1 MKIKTCS
8 FIDASD
14 LFEECPDAWQMFIDS
29 DPPVSWGDA
38 NRTLVSPEFMTF
50 VLEDCFSDDNQIAQQ
65 IDSVLRRVK
74 TLSFDTY
81 IDLEN

>member
-14 LFEECPDAWQMFIDS
+14 LFEECPDAWQIFMDS
-29 DPPVSWGDA
+29 DPPVTWGDA
-38 NRTLVSPEFMTF
+38 NRTMVSTDSMIFM
-50 VLEDCFSDDNQIAQQ
+50 LEDCFSDDNQTAQQ
-65 IDSVLRRVK
+65 IDSVLKRVK

>member
-8 FIDASD
+8 FVDASD
-14 LFEECPDAWQMFIDS
+14 LFIECPDAWQIFMDS
-29 DPPVSWGDA
+29 DPPVTWGDA
-38 NRTLVSPEFMTF
+38 NRTMVSP
-50 VLEDCFSDDNQIAQQ
+50 DSAQQ
-65 IDSVLRRVK
+65 IDFVMRRVK